1 MKFTYILA
9 TLLATAIITSCGS
22 DGGQKGTKFAP
33 AEKQSSMTETER
45 ADAIAQKR
53 AALNVNID
61 SVLNLTGVKFSVMPP
76 ATGNGISQAASERLA
91 TRIINISARNGIGGL
106 AVNPVLGVV
115 SKADRVESSV
125 TNTTPQKSVVKYE
138 LTLYCGNFVSN
149 DIYGSATVSL
159 TGVGSDL
166 ETATLQAFSELK
178 DTPALKEL
186 FRKAAE
192 SAMAWYNNE
201 SNISMIVDQ
210 AVSEQNYALAMALLS
225 SVPAQSSTHE
235 YAAGRNAEV
244 SNLFFQAKA
253 DELYSNMKAAIAASN
268 GEYNPAAGA
277 YYSLIPHNARIWP
290 EADKDFNEYCKTL
303 NSDRRDA
310 IARMHAT
317 EDRDAMNAQ
326 LLEMEKL
333 QVEKIKAPLEA
344 CATIAQIN
352 ADARVAVAQA
362 NAEGKK
368 NANTG
373 GFLSLGK
380 LWDNGFNFMNRLFDD
395 EDDD

>member
-33 AEKQSSMTETER
+33 AEKQSSMTEAER

-61 SVLNLTGVKFSVMPP
+61 SILNLTGVKFSVMPP
-76 ATGNGISQAASERLA
+76 ATGDGISQAASERLA
-91 TRIINISARNGIGGL
+91 TRIINIAARNGIGGL

-125 TNTTPQKSVVKYE
+125 TNTTPQKTVVKYE
-138 LTLYCGNFVSN
+138 LALYCGNFVSN

-159 TGVGSDL
+159 TGVGPDL

-201 SNISMIVDQ
+201 SSISMIVDQ

-235 YAAGRNAEV
+235 YAARRNAEV

-268 GEYNPAAGA
+268 GEYNPATGA

-290 EADKDFNEYCKTL
+290 EADKDFNEYCKTVD
-303 NSDRRDA
+303 SDRRDA
-310 IARMHAT
+310 IARMHET

-326 LLEMEKL
+326 LLAMEKL
-333 QVEKIKAPLEA
+333 QVEKIKAPFEA
-344 CATIAQIN
+344 RATIAQIN

-362 NAEGKK
+362 DAEGKK

-373 GFLSLGK
+373 GFLGLGK
-380 LWDNGFNFMNRLFDD
+380 LWDNSFNLINRIFDD